1 MIGTIKALSNLRAI
15 ASVDVPIERHDDTP
29 KRRERF
35 GSGIGARRSQ
45 RIESEPKPEGIPASE
60 MLLLHDSG
68 AGSAL
73 AIMIFD
79 NEDDYRTADQ
89 TLNTMS
95 VEETPGSRASVGKYH
110 GAVRMSGTTA

>member
-1 MIGTIKALSNLRAI
+1 MALARVVTFDGVTDQRVEELR
-15 ASVDVPIERHDDTP
+15 
-29 KRRERF
+29 
-35 GSGIGARRSQ
+35 Q

-60 MLLLHDSG
+60 MLLLHDPG

-89 TLNTMS
+89 TLNAMP
-95 VEETPGSRASVGKYH
+95 VEETPGSRATVGKYQV
-110 GAVRMSGTTA
+110 AVRMSGTTA